1 MSAIDV
7 AVAKR
12 VGLERIITVLKAQYS
27 TFLDDIKDTGL
38 PLPAPGADAY
48 YQDNLN
54 NDFKSRLLVNENVK
68 CFVWQA
74 SSRRLA
80 GNVESQGL
88 VERAQM
94 TTLEV
99 QLVLLFNLALS
110 DPITYGGRTLNQME
124 VMQLRADRYS
134 GAMIKC
140 LYRYARDADSIHD
153 IELVEEQATPIVFGK
168 ERYINGVASVRVR
181 IWQKCLFPTKAPL
194 P

>member
-12 VGLERIITVLKAQYS
+12 AGIERLITVLKAQYS
-27 TFLDDIKDTGL
+27 TFLDDIKDAGL
-38 PLPAPGADAY
+38 ALPAPGPDAY

-54 NDFKSRLLVNENVK
+54 NDFESRLLVNEPIK

-74 SSRRLA
+74 SSRKLT
-80 GNVESQGL
+80 GKVESQGL
-88 VERAQM
+88 VDRAQM

-99 QLVLLFNLALS
+99 QFVVLFNLAMS
-110 DPITYGGRTLNQME
+110 APITYGGRDLNQME

-134 GAMIKC
+134 GALLKC
-140 LYRYARDADSIHD
+140 LYRYGRDADAVHD
-153 IELVEEQATPIVFGK
+153 IELVEEQATPIIFGK
-168 ERYINGVASVRVR
+168 ERYINGVASVRMR
-181 IWQKCLFPTKAPL
+181 IWQKCIFPTKAPL